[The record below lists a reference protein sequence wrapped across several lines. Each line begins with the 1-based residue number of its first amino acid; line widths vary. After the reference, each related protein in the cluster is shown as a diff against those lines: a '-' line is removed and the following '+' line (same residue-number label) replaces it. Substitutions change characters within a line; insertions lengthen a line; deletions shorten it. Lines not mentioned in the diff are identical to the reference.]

1 MALVRYGFETDF
13 FGKRVEAWWDT
24 DELDN
29 PEYYYY
35 HKAMRLTRNDV
46 AYLILTK
53 KLTAVEIESNND
65 YAWLAD

>member
-1 MALVRYGFETDF
+1 MALVQYGFETNTW
-13 FGKRVEAWWDT
+13 GERVAAWWDT

-35 HKAMRLTRNDV
+35 HKALQLGRKDV

-53 KLTAVEIESNND
+53 KLTAVEIEYD
-65 YAWLAD
+65 DEYRWLAD